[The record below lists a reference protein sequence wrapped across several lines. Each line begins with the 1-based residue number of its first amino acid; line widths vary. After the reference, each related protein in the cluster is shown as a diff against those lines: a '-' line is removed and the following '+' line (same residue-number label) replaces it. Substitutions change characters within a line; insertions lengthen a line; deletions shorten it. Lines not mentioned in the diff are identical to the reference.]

1 MHWAAQYIGQKWT
14 NEQDCFWWYRH
25 IKKEQFGRDVPI
37 CKVDHEHLVQSAAR
51 IMTGDIQ
58 EIFGYHQT
66 DVARD
71 GDAVFLTQ
79 RNQPHHLGM
88 IVFSSGKMHV
98 LHALEGIGVI
108 FSDIMDLKVNG
119 WKIKGYW
126 TDAD

>member
-1 MHWAAQYIGQKWT
+1 MHWAEKYIGQKWT
-14 NEQDCFWWYRH
+14 NEKDCFWWYRH

-37 CKVDHEHLVQSAAR
+37 CQVNHDHLVRSASR
-51 IMTGDIQ
+51 IMTGDIKD
-58 EIFGYHQT
+58 IFGYRQT
-66 DVARD
+66 DTPIE

-88 IVFSSGKMHV
+88 IVFSDKKMKI

-108 FSDIMDLKVNG
+108 LSDAIDLKING